1 MKKFLFLLS
10 LMTLFVL
17 AACGNNESQSST
29 EGEEGEKP
37 ELNIGYVSIL
47 ANAPGIVADKNGA
60 FNEKLTADTYGFNS
74 GPELYQA
81 LASGDLDVAY
91 AGVPA
96 LVNWSSRGLPVKVIS
111 KVSEGKVGVVVNKDS
126 SISSVS
132 QLKGKVLAG
141 VKSGSGVDI
150 ITRGLILPD
159 AGLTS
164 DDLSIQEFDQPNIE
178 PAVDSGQAQAGVLN
192 EPFLTYSLLRGK
204 KQIAEENDPAL
215 VVVVSEEAL
224 KNKPEAVKT
233 FMEVHKATIDQLNGD
248 PEKANE
254 VLVDAFNIG
263 EVEDLAPEQVIAKA
277 NEKMTYGWQFD
288 DNDFEYYQKLADAAY
303 DLGYVD
309 KKVDVKNLMDL
320 SFVDGVMKGE

>member
-1 MKKFLFLLS
+1 MKKWMFLITV
-10 LMTLFVL
+10 MTLFIL
-17 AACGNNESQSST
+17 AACGNTDSQSTST
-29 EGEEGEKP
+29 TEDGEKP

-60 FNEKLTADTYGFNS
+60 FNEKLKAETYGFNS

-91 AGVPA
+91 AGIPA
-96 LVNWSSRGLPVKVIS
+96 LVNWSSRGLPVKVVA
-111 KVSEGKVGVVVNKDS
+111 KVSEGKVGVVVNEDS
-126 SISSVS
+126 DISSVD

-150 ITRGLILPD
+150 ITRGLILPE
-159 AGLTS
+159 AGLTPK
-164 DDLSIQEFDQPNIE
+164 DVSIQEFDQTNIE

-224 KNKPEAVKT
+224 KNKPEAVNE
-233 FMEVHKATIDQLNGD
+233 FMKVHQSTIDELNGD
-248 PEKANE
+248 QEKANS
-254 VLVDAFNIG
+254 VLVDVFNIG
-263 EVEDLAPEQVIAKA
+263 EVGDLSAEQVIAKA
-277 NEKMTYGWQFD
+277 SEKMTYEWQFD
-288 DNDFEYYQKLADAAY
+288 NDDFDYYQKLADAAY

-309 KKVDVKNLMDL
+309 KEVDVKKLLDL
-320 SFVDGVMKGE
+320 SFVDGVTKSE

>member
-1 MKKFLFLLS
+1 MKKL
-10 LMTLFVL
+10 LFVL
-17 AACGNNESQSST
+17 SIVAVFVLSACSNTENSSST
-29 EGEEGEKP
+29 SSEDGEKP
-37 ELNIGYVSIL
+37 QLNIGYVSIL

-60 FNEKLTADTYGFNS
+60 FNEKLTAETYGFNS

-91 AGVPA
+91 AGIPA

-126 SISSVS
+126 GITSVKE
-132 QLKGKVLAG
+132 LKGQVLAG

-159 AGLTS
+159 AGLTPS
-164 DDLSIQEFDQPNIE
+164 DLSIQEFDQTNIE

-204 KQIAEENDPAL
+204 EQIAEENDPAL
-215 VVVVSEEAL
+215 VVVVSEDAL
-224 KNKPEAVKT
+224 KNKPEAVKA
-233 FMEVHKATIDQLNGD
+233 FMDVHQSTIDDLNED
-248 PEKANE
+248 QDKANK

-263 EVEDLAPEQVIAKA
+263 EVEDVSPEEVIAKA
-277 NEKMTYGWQFD
+277 KEKMTYEWQFD
-288 DNDFEYYQKLADAAY
+288 DDDFEYYQQLADAAY

-309 KKVDVKNLMDL
+309 KEVDVKKLMDL
-320 SFVDGVMKGE
+320 SVVDGVMKSE